1 MPLGS
6 PMSCRTPQFWISQS
20 LLHSIVERHDSPTK
34 FVGMRIHGLSCPDHP
49 GTLDIDKA
57 SRRLLAL
64 PEPVSNHGPVVSE
77 VFPRDFLVVD
87 LVECEVVLRAPS
99 VTHVVVSEFGP
110 LLAGPRCS
118 FCSEIPVLLSSAP
131 VSVLYLILR
140 PLSRPGYCG
149 YYGSSSDYLAKNRS
163 QSPSPA
169 TSVCRMDSA
178 SHLLLRLLS
187 SSEW

>member
-1 MPLGS
+1 M
-6 PMSCRTPQFWISQS
+6 
-20 LLHSIVERHDSPTK
+20 
-34 FVGMRIHGLSCPDHP
+34 
-49 GTLDIDKA
+49 
-57 SRRLLAL
+57 
-64 PEPVSNHGPVVSE
+64 VSE
-77 VFPRDFLVVD
+77 FFPRDFLVVD

-149 YYGSSSDYLAKNRS
+149 YYDSSSDYLAKNRS